1 MLPPTAD
8 VLLTSASLFN
18 RVVILLTSWRWNYT
32 KLVLSCGSDRN
43 VWTNPQWFLFE
54 SLSNTECT
62 RTHNLLYSS
71 FITFSFIFSVYL
83 SFYLPSLHPLLPPVF
98 SECCEQETSV
108 LCPLIHVIENHWTV
122 GWCHDWFLHTLECKG
137 QWDTHVDMLVA
148 TYRHECEIYQLTL
161 YHSRPNMFLFHSVR

>member
-1 MLPPTAD
+1 MRILIPSLMKTMLPPTAD

-43 VWTNPQWFLFE
+43 AWTNPQWFLFE

-71 FITFSFIFSVYL
+71 FLTFCLSSSLFIFLFICLLFTPYFPPFFLNAVSRRRQCCVL
-83 SFYLPSLHPLLPPVF
+83 WSMSLKITELWVDVMIDFYIHWNVKV
-98 SECCEQETSV
+98 SE
-108 LCPLIHVIENHWTV
+108 
-122 GWCHDWFLHTLECKG
+122 
-137 QWDTHVDMLVA
+137 THML
-148 TYRHECEIYQLTL
+148 TC
-161 YHSRPNMFLFHSVR
+161 